1 MSTKSQIQALIDAN
15 LADASNITA
24 TEHRA
29 VETELLNAFYPTVTT
44 VTQADTSILTVN
56 PIFGENLKYELNI
69 CKVGRLVT
77 ITGIIYKISGFGTPS
92 TTWFFEITNSEYFG
106 KNNSLSATSIYDFV
120 AINTISKDYTNTYPA
135 FFDTCEIRSDNK
147 CYIGMAVGFIRVN
160 FQYFATN

>member
-29 VETELLNAFYPTVTT
+29 VETELLNAFYPTVST
-44 VTQADTSILTVN
+44 VTQADTSILTLNSALAGTV
-56 PIFGENLKYELNI
+56 EYELNV

-77 ITGIIYKISGFGTPS
+77 ITGVIYKQSGSSSVVP
-92 TTWFFEITNSEYFG
+92 FFEITNSDYFG
-106 KNNSLSATSIYDFV
+106 KINAFSAWSAYEFI
-120 AINTISKDYTNTYPA
+120 AINTISKDYTNTYPTV
-135 FFDTCEIRSDNK
+135 FNTCEIRTDNK
-147 CYIGMAVGFIRVN
+147 CYIGMSVGVIRVN